1 MPSKSYL
8 NFLHMRKDVLK
19 IIGTYAHY
27 RDNNLGNRSLGYLT
41 RSGVVMLCAAWERYN
56 EDLLLECIDEL
67 CLNISDI
74 NDLPIEVKKTLSR
87 LIKEDQHHL
96 SPIEL
101 GGDGWKAVWKNYATI
116 RTEKINTP
124 KVEILNMFFKQY
136 LGINNYSQFW
146 TTVNNNE
153 IDIFISDRGDIAH
166 NGNNAAY
173 IRMSKLRRYQEMI
186 VDNVINIDSMM
197 ALELRAMSN
206 ANALPWSQ
214 DYSRKLSYYR

>member
-8 NFLHMRKDVLK
+8 NFLHMRQDVLK

-27 RDNNLGNRSLGYLT
+27 RDHNLGNRSLGYLT

-67 CLNISDI
+67 CLKISDI
-74 NDLPIEVKKTLSR
+74 NDLPIDVKKTLSR
-87 LIKEDQHHL
+87 LVKDDRHNL

-101 GGDGWKAVWKNYATI
+101 GGDGWKAVWKNYALI

-124 KVEILNMFFKQY
+124 KAEVLKDFFKQY
-136 LGINNYSQFW
+136 LGVIDYSKFW
-146 TTVNNNE
+146 TTSNNHE
-153 IDIFISDRGDIAH
+153 IDSFVSDRGDIAH
-166 NGNNAAY
+166 NGNKAAY
-173 IRMSKLRRYQEMI
+173 IRMEKLKKYQEMI

-197 ALELRAMSN
+197 ALEVMEK
-206 ANALPWSQ
+206 ANSDRIPWSQ
-214 DYSRKLSYYR
+214 DYSRTLSYYN